1 MFEEVIFVFIGSDFI
16 KVFLFY
22 SSESVLSVVFKSIF
36 DYLIIEIFESFFFF
50 DIVGNF
56 ILFEKVENELDIIE
70 KIVLSEFSEG
80 N

>member
-22 SSESVLSVVFKSIF
+22 SSESVLSVVFKSVF